1 MSLQLDLLNTLKKVH
16 EEHYENNMNVV
27 HEYSK
32 FILRLYPDSANAVEG
47 IINQSQVNEIKNSPN
62 YSPNKSNVLREI
74 KKNFR
79 PVLRSK
85 LERVTEQVQAD
96 QKELS
101 TDQQLNQ
108 QEDQVSLDQELQYQ
122 DEQTTNNELA
132 VHVKTKKELFD
143 LYPALELSKANAIN
157 AYNSDKLKEIAGVLG
172 INIDNDDVNNIYKA
186 IKTAISDL
194 H

>member
-47 IINQSQVNEIKNSPN
+47 IINQSQEIKNSPN

-85 LERVTEQVQAD
+85 LERVTEQVQA
-96 QKELS
+96 ELS